1 MQGNNLGLHEEVA
14 NNSELFINNTKDFEN
29 IEEVENKN
37 INYDFGDFNEKK

>member
-1 MQGNNLGLHEEVA
+1 MQGKNLCLHEEVV

-37 INYDFGDFNEKK
+37 INDDFGDFNEKK